1 MAEKHAR
8 HKKQRRP
15 AARKR
20 PKNRSSAGTPD
31 FTQSADPISHLP
43 DATNAQV
50 ARAAALL
57 QLQRQL
63 GNAVVQRQ
71 ITRQMAGDL
80 SRQEDEEGAAVRL
93 PDPKSLGVKLVLEGH
108 PYGLAIQREDEA
120 AEVAEETPTAD
131 ITLKLKD
138 PKINRIPE
146 KKVQEKHG
154 KENIAGYTK
163 PAIEISVQKLKRHE
177 IRLTVTITFEM
188 DLAKEYKGGRLQV
201 LRDHENAHILIAEKV
216 ANEFVVGPL
225 KDGLQ
230 AMPEFTEAN
239 KAQIQALFNEKLPDF
254 EKEEGDASELFD
266 DLDYPRMDEAYH
278 GVATPLADL
287 SSGSPEVK
295 RMVSTMDAFNE
306 RAKAAAGD
314 AESLGGLIQ
323 PLIEAQDTLGETNL
337 ARLQYND
344 EFKEKVAK
352 AQKIVAA
359 LNKKSDDLPEEVKA
373 SLEELAPI
381 LDKFTW
387 QPEIP

>member
-1 MAEKHAR
+1 
-8 HKKQRRP
+8 
-15 AARKR
+15 
-20 PKNRSSAGTPD
+20 
-31 FTQSADPISHLP
+31 
-43 DATNAQV
+43 
-50 ARAAALL
+50 
-57 QLQRQL
+57 
-63 GNAVVQRQ
+63 
-71 ITRQMAGDL
+71 
-80 SRQEDEEGAAVRL
+80 
-93 PDPKSLGVKLVLEGH
+93 
-108 PYGLAIQREDEA
+108 
-120 AEVAEETPTAD
+120 
-131 ITLKLKD
+131 
-138 PKINRIPE
+138 
-146 KKVQEKHG
+146 
-154 KENIAGYTK
+154 
-163 PAIEISVQKLKRHE
+163 
-177 IRLTVTITFEM
+177 
-188 DLAKEYKGGRLQV
+188 
-201 LRDHENAHILIAEKV
+201 
-216 ANEFVVGPL
+216 
-225 KDGLQ
+225 
-230 AMPEFTEAN
+230 
-239 KAQIQALFNEKLPDF
+239 LFNEKLPDF